1 MTRRPIKCWK
11 LGAAAVAALAPMG
24 CGEDEPT
31 VPSDPEPATIAIS
44 PAAAALTSIGETAT
58 FTATILDQNGRPL
71 AGTVT
76 WSSSDASVFVVNP
89 GGVVSAADNGSGTLT
104 ASFQSLS
111 ATAQVT
117 VAQAVG
123 GIAVVSGDGQ
133 EGDAGRALPEPVVVV
148 VADAGGTVIE
158 GAAATFAPA
167 EGSGTADPSTVGTDA
182 DGRASTT
189 WTLGPEA
196 GGQSLSASAPGNYVV
211 DVSAIARP
219 VDRFDIEVV
228 FLRRGTAAQDSVFI
242 RAADRWMQII
252 TGDVADFAFPEG
264 LAADECFSGQP
275 AVEPGDVV
283 DDARVYV
290 TIAPGFALE
299 ISGSCVRPGRPA
311 APALGHIVLGDQVLT
326 LLDRMG
332 GPGTADLAAAQMIGI
347 FLGFMRWDHADVDLL
362 RNPSTAA
369 RGGTAGN
376 DTHFAG
382 PLAVAAFDAA
392 GGLGY
397 TGAKVPV
404 ANEPVRGESI
414 YQDRAWRLSVFGPEV
429 MAEDLRTNPGDPISA
444 ITIHAMAD
452 VGYQVDIEQADD
464 YSLPGAGA
472 AAPYAARPLPD
483 WMSRIKRKIGPT
495 YTLDERGRIVRNARR

>member
-1 MTRRPIKCWK
+1 MP
-11 LGAAAVAALAPMG
+11 A
-24 CGEDEPT
+24 E
-31 VPSDPEPATIAIS
+31 PEPATISIS
-44 PAAAALTSIGETAT
+44 PASATLTFIGESAI

-71 AGTVT
+71 AGEVT
-76 WSSSDASVFVVNP
+76 WSSSDESVFGVNP
-89 GGVVSAADNGSGTLT
+89 GGVATAVGNGSGILT
-104 ASFQSLS
+104 ASFQSLT
-111 ATAQVT
+111 ATVQVT

-123 GIAVVSGDGQ
+123 GIAVVAGDGQ
-133 EGDAGRALPEPVVVV
+133 EGGAGRALPEPIVVV

-158 GAAATFAPA
+158 GAAVTFAPG
-167 EGSGTADPSTVGTDA
+167 EGSGTADPSTADSDA

-196 GGQSLSASAPGNYVV
+196 GDQSLSASVPGNYVV
-211 DVSAIARP
+211 EVSAIARP

-228 FLRRGTAAQDSVFI
+228 FLRRGSAAQDSVFI
-242 RAADRWMQII
+242 RAAERWMDII
-252 TGDVADFAFPEG
+252 TGDVTDLAFPEG
-264 LAADECFSGQP
+264 LAADECFGGQP
-275 AVEPGDVV
+275 AIEPGDVV

-299 ISGSCVRPGRPA
+299 VSGSCVRSGRPP

-332 GPGTADLAAAQMIGI
+332 GPGTADLAAVQMIGI
-347 FLGFMRWDHADVDLL
+347 YLGFMRWDHADVDLL

-392 GGLGY
+392 GGSGY

-404 ANEPVRGESI
+404 ANEPVRGEGI

-429 MAEDLRTNPGDPISA
+429 MAEDLRQIRATRSA
-444 ITIHAMAD
+444 R
-452 VGYQVDIEQADD
+452 
-464 YSLPGAGA
+464 SRS
-472 AAPYAARPLPD
+472 RPWP
-483 WMSRIKRKIGPT
+483 M
-495 YTLDERGRIVRNARR
+495 